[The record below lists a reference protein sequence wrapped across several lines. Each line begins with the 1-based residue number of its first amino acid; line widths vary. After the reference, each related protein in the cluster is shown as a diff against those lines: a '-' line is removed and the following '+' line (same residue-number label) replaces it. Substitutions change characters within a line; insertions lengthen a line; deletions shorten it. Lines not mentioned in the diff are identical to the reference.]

1 MTSDNTKLIIHG
13 LSDVGLVRGH
23 NEDKIAWDENLGLV
37 LLADGMGG
45 HNAGEVASELAV
57 NCIIDSLRGVLIQP
71 DIEKTVDRYAA
82 VEEAIQYANSEIVQV
97 ALERQEC
104 AGMGT
109 TIVLSL
115 FYGDAVIFG
124 HVGDSRIYRYRDEVL
139 SQVTTDHSLVQE
151 MVDNGYITEEEALTS
166 ASRNLITRALGIADT
181 VDVDLIKDDCRIND
195 LYLLCSDGLTD
206 LVTDEEIAG
215 IFKQHSS
222 TEGYSASTLES
233 IGTSLVSSA
242 NERGG
247 KDNISTVLVAKLEA
261 FSDTQGLDE

>member
-1 MTSDNTKLIIHG
+1 MKSNNAKLVIHG

-57 NCIIDSLRGVLIQP
+57 NCIIDSLRGVLIP
-71 DIEKTVDRYAA
+71 DIEETIDRLAA
-82 VEEAIQYANSEIVQV
+82 VEEAIEHANNEIVQV

-115 FYGDAVIFG
+115 FFDGTVIFA
-124 HVGDSRIYRYRDEVL
+124 HVGDSRIYRYRDETL

-151 MVDNGYITEEEALTS
+151 MVDNGYISEEEALKS

-181 VDVDLIKDDCRIND
+181 VEVDVTESDCQIDD

-206 LVTDEEIAG
+206 LVSDEEICV
-215 IFKQHSS
+215 IFEQHANGGSFS
-222 TEGYSASTLES
+222 VGALES
-233 IGTSLVSSA
+233 IATSLVSSA
-242 NERGG
+242 NEKGG
-247 KDNISTVLVAKLEA
+247 KDNISTVLVSKMAA
-261 FSDTQGLDE
+261 FSDAQGLDE

>member
-1 MTSDNTKLIIHG
+1 MKSNNAKLVIHG

-57 NCIIDSLRGVLIQP
+57 NCIIDSLRGVLIP
-71 DIEKTVDRYAA
+71 DIEETIDRLAA
-82 VEEAIQYANSEIVQV
+82 VEEAIEHANNEIVQV

-115 FYGDAVIFG
+115 FFDSTVIFA
-124 HVGDSRIYRYRDEVL
+124 HVGDSRIYRYRDETL

-151 MVDNGYITEEEALTS
+151 MVDNGYISEEEALKS

-181 VDVDLIKDDCRIND
+181 VEVDVTESDCQIDD

-206 LVTDEEIAG
+206 LVSDEEITV
-215 IFKQHSS
+215 IFEQHANGGSF
-222 TEGYSASTLES
+222 SASALES
-233 IGTSLVSSA
+233 IATSLVSSA
-242 NERGG
+242 NEKGG
-247 KDNISTVLVAKLEA
+247 KDNISTVLVSKMAA
-261 FSDTQGLDE
+261 FSDAQGLDE

>member
-1 MTSDNTKLIIHG
+1 MISDNAKLIIHG

-57 NCIIDSLRGVLIQP
+57 NCIIDSLRGVLIP
-71 DIEKTVDRYAA
+71 DIEKAVDRHAA
-82 VEEAIQYANSEIVQV
+82 VDEAIQYANSEIVQV

-115 FYGDAVIFG
+115 FYDNSVIFG
-124 HVGDSRIYRYRDEVL
+124 HVGDSRIYRYRDATL
-139 SQVTTDHSLVQE
+139 SQMTTDHSLVQE
-151 MVDNGYITEEEALTS
+151 MVDNGYISEEEAMTS

-181 VDVDLIKDDCRIND
+181 VEVDVIEDDCRIND

-206 LVTDEEIAG
+206 LVTDDEIAG
-215 IFKQHSS
+215 IFKQHSYAD
-222 TEGYSASTLES
+222 GYSASALES
-233 IGTSLVSSA
+233 IVTSLVSSA
-242 NERGG
+242 NEKGG
-247 KDNISTVLVAKLEA
+247 KDNISTVLVARLKA
-261 FSDTQGLDE
+261 FSDSQGLDE

>member
-1 MTSDNTKLIIHG
+1 MKSENAKLIIHG

-57 NCIIDSLRGVLIQP
+57 NCIIDSLRGVLIP
-71 DIEKTVDRYAA
+71 DIEETVDRLSA
-82 VEEAIQYANSEIVQV
+82 VEEAIQHANNEIVQV
-97 ALERQEC
+97 ALEQQEC

-115 FYGDAVIFG
+115 FYNDSVIFA
-124 HVGDSRIYRYRDEVL
+124 HVGDSRIYRYRDEEL

-151 MVDNGYITEEEALTS
+151 MVDNGYISEEEALKS
-166 ASRNLITRALGIADT
+166 ASRNLITRALGIGDT
-181 VDVDLIKDDCRIND
+181 VDVDVAQSDCQIDD

-206 LVTDEEIAG
+206 LVTDEEISV
-215 IFKQHSS
+215 IFEQHAN
-222 TEGYSASTLES
+222 GDGFSANVLES
-233 IGTSLVSSA
+233 IATSLVSSA
-242 NERGG
+242 NEKGG
-247 KDNISTVLVAKLEA
+247 KDNVSTVLVTKMAA
-261 FSDTQGLDE
+261 FSDIQGLDE

>member
-1 MTSDNTKLIIHG
+1 MISDNTKLIIHG

-23 NEDKIAWDENLGLV
+23 NEDKIAWDENLGLI

-57 NCIIDSLRGVLIQP
+57 NCIIDSLRGVLIP
-71 DIEKTVDRYAA
+71 DIEKVVDRYAA
-82 VEEAIQYANSEIVQV
+82 VDEAIQHANNEIVQV

-115 FYGDAVIFG
+115 FYDDSVIFG
-124 HVGDSRIYRYRDEVL
+124 HVGDSRIYRYRDDRL

-151 MVDNGYITEEEALTS
+151 MVDNGYLSEEEALTS

-181 VDVDLIKDDCRIND
+181 VEVDVIEDDCRIND

-215 IFKQHSS
+215 IFKQHSYGD
-222 TEGYSASTLES
+222 GYSADTLES
-233 IGTSLVSSA
+233 IAVSLVSSA

-247 KDNISTVLVAKLEA
+247 KDNISTVLVARLEA
-261 FSDTQGLDE
+261 FSDIQGLEE

>member
-1 MTSDNTKLIIHG
+1 MISDNAKLMIHG

-57 NCIIDSLRGVLIQP
+57 NCIIDSLRGVLIP
-71 DIEKTVDRYAA
+71 DVDETLDRQSA
-82 VEEAIQYANSEIVQV
+82 VDEAIQYANNEIVQV

-115 FYGDAVIFG
+115 FYDNSVIFG
-124 HVGDSRIYRYRDEVL
+124 HVGDSRIYRYREGSL
-139 SQVTTDHSLVQE
+139 SQITTDHSLVQE
-151 MVDNGYITEEEALTS
+151 MVDNGYISEEEALTS

-181 VDVDLIKDDCRIND
+181 VDVDVIEDDCRTND

-206 LVTDEEIAG
+206 LVTDDEIAG
-215 IFKQHSS
+215 IFKQYSYM
-222 TEGYSASTLES
+222 EGYSASALES
-233 IGTSLVSSA
+233 IVTSLVSSA
-242 NERGG
+242 NEKGG
-247 KDNISTVLVAKLEA
+247 KDNISTVLVARLEA

>member
-1 MTSDNTKLIIHG
+1 VISDNAKLIIQG

-57 NCIIDSLRGVLIQP
+57 NRIIDSLRGVLIP
-71 DIEKTVDRYAA
+71 DIEKVVDRCAA
-82 VEEAIQYANSEIVQV
+82 VHEAIQHANNEIVQV
-97 ALERQEC
+97 AQERSEC

-115 FYGDAVIFG
+115 FYNDSVIFA
-124 HVGDSRIYRYRDEVL
+124 HVGDSRIYRYRNDEL
-139 SQVTTDHSLVQE
+139 TQITTDHSLVQE
-151 MVDNGYITEEEALTS
+151 MVDNGYISEQEALTS

-181 VDVDLIKDDCRIND
+181 VEVDVIESDCRIDD

-206 LVTDEEIAG
+206 LVTDEEIAV
-215 IFKQHSS
+215 IFEQYDHGD
-222 TEGYSASTLES
+222 GYSASTLES
-233 IGTSLVSSA
+233 IATSLVSSA
-242 NERGG
+242 NEKGG
-247 KDNISTVLVAKLEA
+247 KDNISTVLVTKMEA
-261 FSDTQGLDE
+261 FSDMQGLDE

>member
-1 MTSDNTKLIIHG
+1 MISENAKLVIHG

-57 NCIIDSLRGVLIQP
+57 NRIIDSLRGVLIP
-71 DIEKTVDRYAA
+71 DIEGAVDRQAA
-82 VEEAIQYANSEIVQV
+82 VDEAIQHANNEIVQV

-115 FYGDAVIFG
+115 FHDESVIFA
-124 HVGDSRIYRYRDEVL
+124 HVGDSRIYRYRDGEL
-139 SQVTTDHSLVQE
+139 SQITTDHSLVQE
-151 MVDNGYITEEEALTS
+151 MVDNGYISEEEALTS
-166 ASRNLITRALGIADT
+166 ASRNLITRALGISDT
-181 VDVDLIKDDCRIND
+181 VEVDIIESDCRIGD

-206 LVTDEEIAG
+206 LVTDEEISAILEQYDQG
-215 IFKQHSS
+215 D
-222 TEGYSASTLES
+222 GYSLGALES
-233 IGTSLVSSA
+233 IATSLISSA
-242 NERGG
+242 NEKGG
-247 KDNISTVLVAKLEA
+247 KDNISVVLVTKMEA
-261 FSDTQGLDE
+261 FSDEQGIDD

>member
-1 MTSDNTKLIIHG
+1 MISDNAKLIIQG

-57 NCIIDSLRGVLIQP
+57 NRIIDSLRGVLIS
-71 DIEKTVDRYAA
+71 DIEKVVDRCAA
-82 VEEAIQYANSEIVQV
+82 VHEAIQHANNEIVQV
-97 ALERQEC
+97 AQERSEC

-115 FYGDAVIFG
+115 FYNDSVIFA
-124 HVGDSRIYRYRDEVL
+124 HVGDSRIYRYRNDEL
-139 SQVTTDHSLVQE
+139 TQITTDHSLVQE
-151 MVDNGYITEEEALTS
+151 MVDNGYISEQEALTS

-181 VDVDLIKDDCRIND
+181 VEVDVIESDCRIDD

-206 LVTDEEIAG
+206 LVTDEEIAV
-215 IFKQHSS
+215 IFEQHDHGD
-222 TEGYSASTLES
+222 GYSASTLES
-233 IGTSLVSSA
+233 IATSLVSSA
-242 NERGG
+242 NEKGG
-247 KDNISTVLVAKLEA
+247 KDNISTVLVTKMEA
-261 FSDTQGLDE
+261 FSDMQGLDE

>member
-1 MTSDNTKLIIHG
+1 MKSNDAKLIIHG

-57 NCIIDSLRGVLIQP
+57 NRIIDSLRGVLIP
-71 DIEKTVDRYAA
+71 DIEETIDRLAA
-82 VEEAIQYANSEIVQV
+82 VEEAIEHANNEIVEV

-115 FYGDAVIFG
+115 FYNGSVIFA
-124 HVGDSRIYRYRDEVL
+124 HVGDSRIYRYRGEEL

-151 MVDNGYITEEEALTS
+151 MVDNGYISEEEALKS

-181 VDVDLIKDDCRIND
+181 VDVDVVESDCQIDD

-206 LVTDEEIAG
+206 LVSDEEISV
-215 IFKQHSS
+215 IFEQHTNGGSFS
-222 TEGYSASTLES
+222 VSALES
-233 IGTSLVSSA
+233 IATSLVSSA
-242 NERGG
+242 NEKGG
-247 KDNISTVLVAKLEA
+247 KDNISTVLVSKMAA
-261 FSDTQGLDE
+261 FSDVQGLDE

>member
-1 MTSDNTKLIIHG
+1 MISDNAKLIIQG

-57 NCIIDSLRGVLIQP
+57 NRIIDSLRGVLIP
-71 DIEKTVDRYAA
+71 DIEKVVDRCAA
-82 VEEAIQYANSEIVQV
+82 VHEAIQHANNEIVQV
-97 ALERQEC
+97 AQERSEC

-115 FYGDAVIFG
+115 FYNDSVIFA
-124 HVGDSRIYRYRDEVL
+124 HVGDSRIYRYRNDEL
-139 SQVTTDHSLVQE
+139 TQITTDHSLVQE
-151 MVDNGYITEEEALTS
+151 MVDNGYISEQEALTS

-181 VDVDLIKDDCRIND
+181 VEVDVIESDCQIDD

-206 LVTDEEIAG
+206 LVTDEEIAV
-215 IFKQHSS
+215 IFEQYDHGD
-222 TEGYSASTLES
+222 GYSAGTLES
-233 IGTSLVSSA
+233 IATSLVSSA
-242 NERGG
+242 NEKGG
-247 KDNISTVLVAKLEA
+247 KDNISTVLVTKMEA
-261 FSDTQGLDE
+261 FSDMQGIDE

>member
-1 MTSDNTKLIIHG
+1 MISENTKLIIHG

-23 NEDKIAWDENLGLV
+23 NEDKIAWDENLGLI

-57 NCIIDSLRGVLIQP
+57 NCIIDSLRGVLIP
-71 DIEKTVDRYAA
+71 DIEKAVDRHAA
-82 VEEAIQYANSEIVQV
+82 VDEAIQYANSEIVQV

-115 FYGDAVIFG
+115 FYGDSVIFG
-124 HVGDSRIYRYRDEVL
+124 HVGDSRIYRYRDEIL

-151 MVDNGYITEEEALTS
+151 MVDNGYLSEEEALTS

-181 VDVDLIKDDCRIND
+181 VDVDVIEGDCRIDD

-206 LVTDEEIAG
+206 LVTDEEITG
-215 IFKQHSS
+215 IFKQHSDGN
-222 TEGYSASTLES
+222 GYSASNLES
-233 IGTSLVSSA
+233 IAVSLVSSA

-247 KDNISTVLVAKLEA
+247 KDNISTVLVARLEA
-261 FSDTQGLDE
+261 FSDIQGFEE

>member
-1 MTSDNTKLIIHG
+1 VKNDIAKLIIHG

-57 NCIIDSLRGVLIQP
+57 NCVIDSLRGILIS
-71 DIEKTVDRYAA
+71 DIEDTVDREAA
-82 VEEAIQYANSEIVQV
+82 VVEAIQHANNEIVQV

-115 FYGDAVIFG
+115 FYDNLVIFA
-124 HVGDSRIYRYRDEVL
+124 HVGDSRIYRYRDEEL

-151 MVDNGYITEEEALTS
+151 MVDNGYISEEEALTS

-181 VDVDLIKDDCRIND
+181 VEVDVTESDCEIDD

-206 LVTDEEIAG
+206 LVSDEEISV
-215 IFKQHSS
+215 IFEQHINGD
-222 TEGYSASTLES
+222 GYSVAALES
-233 IGTSLVSSA
+233 IATSLVSSA
-242 NERGG
+242 NEKGG
-247 KDNISTVLVAKLEA
+247 KDNISTVLVTKMAA
-261 FSDTQGLDE
+261 FSDSQGLDE